1 VSRWGAQRPLGFSF
15 AAYIAGAAARPIAT
29 QGRSYKGRPYM
40 LGPYI
45 ACSYIHHR
53 LRDMAEKGL
62 PV

>member
-1 VSRWGAQRPLGFSF
+1 MGRAAALGFSF
-15 AAYIAGAAARPIAT
+15 AAYFAGAAARPIAT
-29 QGRSYKGRPYM
+29 QGRSYKGRAYM